1 MKIRGAFLRDIGN
14 QVFVLPVFTQ
24 NDRGRFQ
31 KLFTC
36 VCQMQVGL
44 RTDKTLRE
52 AERILTTD
60 GEYEKLLG
68 TAQNAPNEQF
78 VDKNPAM
85 SVK

>member
-1 MKIRGAFLRDIGN
+1 
-14 QVFVLPVFTQ
+14 
-24 NDRGRFQ
+24 
-31 KLFTC
+31 
-36 VCQMQVGL
+36 MQVGL